1 MARGDVTIVVGVKE
15 AGNLD
20 AFRKLSAD
28 QQKLAVAFGKV
39 AASGESASKGIGKAE
54 RGAQDS
60 EKAATTASKAVYTLA
75 SRFTAMGVAAGGIAI
90 ATKAINAFTAAAEKA
105 TEQVMAFTSA
115 SIPLRALGVGDAE
128 VQNVATFSAMHGVRP
143 TEGIATYQAM
153 YSLYGDRDMA
163 YRASREAFQLQALK
177 ATPEGAQLA
186 IQFGRDKGLTPEQ
199 SSTLALIAANNS
211 VRDLTMMSEVISGM
225 GAFDTAQFG
234 AAAISAMSS
243 SFTKERLRE
252 AAEAGGRALNDNVGP
267 FSKNMSDVAKR
278 FGMDYGGMGNAER
291 LEFLRNVFGGS
302 VNQNQLRSA
311 GLMETEGARALS
323 ALIRNAPA
331 AFDIQRQIQATPVGL
346 EDETIVWM
354 NDTSPKAAQYFYN
367 RNRAAA
373 SEWAKLYGAPSEVL
387 TAFDEQRQMVG
398 AMAEATPLGGLVTDD
413 SGRAGGKTTA
423 VVMGL
428 LKNLSVLPTIARS
441 LEMSRS
447 GAAKINTRAD

>member
-1 MARGDVTIVVGVKE
+1 MAKGDVTIVVGVKE

-39 AASGESASKGIGKAE
+39 AASGEKAERGIGKANQNAKQM
-54 RGAQDS
+54 RS
-60 EKAATTASKAVYTLA
+60 ATTDAGKAVFNLA
-75 SRFTAMGVAAGGIAI
+75 QNMLGIGSAAGSIAV
-90 ATKAINAFTAAAEKA
+90 ATRAIQALTAASEKA
-105 TEQVMAFTSA
+105 TEQATAFARATV
-115 SIPLRALGVGDAE
+115 PLRALGVDEAE
-128 VQNVATFSAMHGVRP
+128 VKKVAEFAASYGARP

-153 YSLYGDRDMA
+153 YSLYGDRNMA
-163 YRASREAFQLQALK
+163 YRASREAFQLQALN

-252 AAEAGGRALNDNVGP
+252 AAEAGGRALNDTVGQ
-267 FSKNMSDVAKR
+267 FSKNMSDIAKR
-278 FGMDYGGMGNAER
+278 FGMDYEGMGNAER
-291 LEFLRNVFGGS
+291 LGFLRNVFGGE
-302 VNQNQLRSA
+302 VNQNQLRAA

-331 AFDIQRQIQATPVGL
+331 AFNIQRQIQGTPLGL
-346 EDETIVWM
+346 EDRTLSWM
-354 NDTSPKAAQYFYN
+354 AQTSPRDRLYFEG
-367 RNRAAA
+367 RTRAAE
-373 SEWAKLYGAPSEVL
+373 SEFAKLYGVPAETL
-387 TAFDEQRQMVG
+387 GGLERGRRAAG
-398 AMAEATPLGGLVTDD
+398 AIAEMTPFGGLVTDAE
-413 SGRAGGKTTA
+413 GRAGTATTA
-423 VVMGL
+423 AMKVAWETL
-428 LKNLSVLPTIARS
+428 LVLKQIKNYFTQPTPQ
-441 LEMSRS
+441 
-447 GAAKINTRAD
+447 KTNVRAD